1 MTLNGSDVI
10 LKTSEGSLTVKNGK
24 SKTLNIVDA
33 EGNAYSTV
41 LSGENMTLT
50 NAAASSIT
58 AASDI
63 KQINASKRTKAI
75 KITGNKLDNT
85 IKGSKKKDTL
95 SGGAGNDSLT
105 GGAGNDTLYGG
116 SGKDS
121 LYGGAGNDT
130 LRGGT
135 GNDSLWGGTGADT
148 FIYKAGDGNDVIFGF
163 EETDTLLVGCPDF
176 TTSYENNVFTLKFDD
191 GSIQLK
197 NFTASNFHIK
207 VNDSQPVK

>member
-1 MTLNGSDVI
+1 MTLNDSDVI
-10 LKTSEGSLTVKNGK
+10 LKTSKGSLTVKNGK
-24 SKTLNIVDA
+24 GKTLNIVDFA
-33 EGNAYSTV
+33 GNAYSTV
-41 LSGENMTLT
+41 LGGKDMTLT

-58 AASDI
+58 ADSGI
-63 KQINASKRTKAI
+63 KQINASKRTAVI
-75 KITGNKLDNT
+75 QITGNKLNNS
-85 IKGSKKKDTL
+85 IV
-95 SGGAGNDSLT
+95 
-105 GGAGNDTLYGG
+105 GG

-121 LYGGAGNDT
+121 LYGGK
-130 LRGGT
+130 
-135 GNDSLWGGTGADT
+135 GNDSL
-148 FIYKAGDGNDVIFGF
+148 AGDGNDVIFGF

>member
-1 MTLNGSDVI
+1 MTLNDSDVI
-10 LKTSEGSLTVKNGK
+10 LKTSKGSLTVKNGK
-24 SKTLNIVDA
+24 GKTLNIVDFA
-33 EGNAYSTV
+33 GNAYSTV
-41 LSGENMTLT
+41 LGGKDMTLT

-58 AASDI
+58 ADSGI
-63 KQINASKRTKAI
+63 KQINASKRTAVI
-75 KITGNKLDNT
+75 QITGNKLNNS
-85 IKGSKKKDTL
+85 IV
-95 SGGAGNDSLT
+95 
-105 GGAGNDTLYGG
+105 GG

-130 LRGGT
+130 LRGGK

-148 FIYKAGDGNDVIFGF
+148 FIYKAGDGKDVIFGF

-197 NFTASNFHIK
+197 NFTASTLNIDNDVYK
-207 VNDSQPVK
+207 VSGSQLVK